1 MEGVVLPKGLLYR
14 IVWDISAK
22 QLFKFKSFHK
32 GNNMFYFLIGKIIF
46 VWSLSYDVCE
56 YRYSH
61 LHVESIVMWTTYTEV
76 CVLIVDGGF

>member
-1 MEGVVLPKGLLYR
+1 MDGVLLPKGLLYR
-14 IVWDISAK
+14 IMCDIAAK

-56 YRYSH
+56 YRYPH
-61 LHVESIVMWTTYTEV
+61 LHVASIVMWTTITEFGV
-76 CVLIVDGGF
+76 VFVDGGF